1 MRLSQLLRG
10 ESTISII
17 GLAKNT
23 GKTVSLN
30 QLIRE
35 LDESK
40 RRIGVT
46 SVGRDGERTD
56 VLDSAIVK
64 PPIHLPLGTLF
75 TSTPQLLQRADV
87 RYRILHR
94 TQIRTP
100 LGTLVVG
107 LVTAPGQLEVTGPP
121 SFAPLQ
127 QIRDLMH
134 RLGADLVLIDGAF
147 DRKAAASPE
156 ISDGVILSTG
166 AVLSPDPDD
175 VVQITRSRVEMLRLP
190 TVTDPLVREVAQS
203 DGRVLGIG
211 CDSRVHRLPFD
222 PLCDAIDTLAK
233 VIPHDL
239 AYMVF
244 RNALV
249 ESMIDRIS
257 ESKPGDLPTFVV
269 QDSSHLFV
277 SPAKW
282 REYRARGLRFQAL
295 RAIHL
300 IATTVNPVAP
310 AAHRLSSEELVGK
323 LRIALSSD
331 NVFDV
336 RSPRYPATLGHL
348 TEPQA
353 IAGPGRSPS

>member
-1 MRLSQLLRG
+1 NPRPGRRDPGSADRHAAAAPYSQPDPARRHRGSRGPARAGPLDLRRAPSVQRAGQGAGIRRGLLQGVLPDSSGVVHHRRAHRSGGEDHCTNHSLTRGGGVRQSQLPRG
-10 ESTISII
+10 QSTIAVR

-23 GKTVSLN
+23 GTTVSLH

-35 LDESK
+35 LDEST
-40 RRIGVT
+40 RRTGAT

-121 SFAPLQ
+121 SFAPLH

-190 TVTDPLVREVAQS
+190 TVTDPLVRE
-203 DGRVLGIG
+203 
-211 CDSRVHRLPFD
+211 
-222 PLCDAIDTLAK
+222 
-233 VIPHDL
+233 
-239 AYMVF
+239 
-244 RNALV
+244 
-249 ESMIDRIS
+249 
-257 ESKPGDLPTFVV
+257 
-269 QDSSHLFV
+269 
-277 SPAKW
+277 
-282 REYRARGLRFQAL
+282 
-295 RAIHL
+295 
-300 IATTVNPVAP
+300 
-310 AAHRLSSEELVGK
+310 
-323 LRIALSSD
+323 
-331 NVFDV
+331 
-336 RSPRYPATLGHL
+336 
-348 TEPQA
+348 
-353 IAGPGRSPS
+353 